1 MCSLSSRWV
10 KQTEANMANNYDLP
24 DPVVEKVGNAR
35 LWVAPEKF
43 EQPAKS
49 PPPYPSCDNYD
60 AKVWQ
65 FVSRHGSDGAVI
77 WNVGR

>member
-1 MCSLSSRWV
+1 
-10 KQTEANMANNYDLP
+10 MANNYDLP